1 MAENHYNANPLLVA
15 VDCVI
20 FGFDGY
26 EVKLLLIHRGFEP
39 LKEKWSLMGGFVQP
53 QEALDDAAT
62 RILKQLTGL
71 NGVYMEQLY
80 CFGDPARDSVERTIS
95 VAYFALIDIHTYEEQ
110 ISESYHPEWFSLKK
124 LPKLIFDHRQMV
136 DMAWQKVQYKA
147 ALHPILFE
155 LLPVKFTMPQLLSL
169 YKAVY
174 DKQLDKR
181 NFMRKLLTTGLL
193 VRQNDKEKQSSKRGA
208 YYYKLDGKKYSSN
221 LQAFMSF
228 LPAKEI
234 FKEGK

>member
-1 MAENHYNANPLLVA
+1 MPDYHYNETPLLVA

-20 FGFDGY
+20 FGFDGT
-26 EVKLLLIHRGFEP
+26 EIKLLLIHRGFEP

-53 QEALDDAAT
+53 QEALDEAAT
-62 RILKQLTGL
+62 RILKLLTGL
-71 NGVYMEQLY
+71 SGVYMEQLHS
-80 CFGDPARDSVERTIS
+80 FGDPDRDPVGRTIS
-95 VAYFALIDIHTYEEQ
+95 VAYYALIDIHTYEKQ
-110 ISESYHPEWFSLKK
+110 ISENYLPEWFSLKK

-136 DMAWQKVQYKA
+136 NMAWQRVQYKA

-155 LLPVKFTMPQLLSL
+155 LLPEKFTMPQLLSL

-181 NFMRKLLTTGLL
+181 NFMRKLLTAGLL
-193 VRQNDKEKQSSKRGA
+193 VRQKDKEKQTSKRGA
-208 YYYKLDGKKYSSN
+208 YYYKLDKKKYSSN

-234 FKEGK
+234 FR